1 MSFKAI
7 ALFDKSWNLDMDCG
21 KYANLNFFMIF
32 HTINHRITTFFKQ
45 IFIIFSK
52 INPVKTEY
60 FFQFMLIC

>member
-7 ALFDKSWNLDMDCG
+7 ALFDKSWTWIWIA
-21 KYANLNFFMIF
+21 ANTQISIFFVIF

-45 IFIIFSK
+45 IFIIFSE

-60 FFQFMLIC
+60 YFQFMLIC